1 MSFEFLLP
9 LIGAGAC
16 AALTYRAFAPQN
28 RAENPT
34 FVEDEVPLAAI
45 KGETLVLTRTEQ
57 MFKVVE
63 LAGQSVAGK
72 RSDDLEK
79 AASARALF
87 YRNVSENKV
96 HLRIVSQKTLFPA
109 AKKAPC
115 GNPFLDEMGKRW
127 ENRLE
132 TSFRTRH
139 FVVVSAVSEAEI
151 DAVVREIFTALA
163 ELEPKVLTKSGKDG
177 VSPLLSF
184 LSSFY
189 NAGEIPVSDAE
200 TNIHRIE
207 RSRIKIERTG
217 LITQTFGAV
226 QTFRLVFGIK
236 DFGEDVSAKIYDGV
250 LALPYPMTVS
260 THVQPV
266 AKSAALANLDK
277 RRSQMNLGR
286 KEFNTQ
292 ANEEIKS
299 LRDKVDSDKLSLANV
314 ELTVFLNLSDK
325 AHIHKAAQDVYGV
338 LGRFGVRP
346 VLEEQLAMPKFW
358 GQTPGRDYFNREL
371 LLTSSNL
378 ADLCPMTR
386 AETGLTRCDWGD
398 RPVCRFPSVP
408 SGNPFGFTFH
418 ATAEDQAPP
427 HCAVFAPTG
436 SGKTVLILH
445 LVAQALAAYPDL
457 SVFMLDRD
465 NGVTVFTDLVGGT
478 YHQISQD
485 GEISLNPFDC
495 KAGEET
501 TLNLFMQILTNA
513 ETEAEKK
520 DIRIFVSEML
530 KQPRFNR
537 RMDLYAAELAPNG
550 AFKDKL
556 EKWVKGSTLNA
567 KLFNGEKDTLD
578 VTKSRLNVFGLD
590 NVKDDADA
598 AAALFFYLFK
608 KIERNAQSGKPSLL
622 IVDEAPTLLSS
633 APLKAEIEKLLK
645 TARKQRMAI
654 FMAFQGT
661 NDLKTL
667 NIKETI
673 LTNCHTRFFY
683 DGCAGT
689 AEEIDGFNLTES
701 ETEFVLTKGAK
712 IEGAKRPVLMQR
724 NRLNVFLETDMS
736 CLGEYL
742 NAFKGGAKT
751 VRFWNYAKRNA
762 ENPTEYFL
770 KRYGDAR

>member
-28 RAENPT
+28 RAENLT
-34 FVEDEVPLAAI
+34 FVEDEVPLTAI

-72 RSDDLEK
+72 RADDLEK

-132 TSFRTRH
+132 TSFKTRH
-139 FVVVSAVSEAEI
+139 FVVVSAASEAEI

-217 LITQTFGAV
+217 LITQTFGAA

-236 DFGEDVSAKIYDGV
+236 DFGEDVSAKIYDGL

-260 THVQPV
+260 THIQPV

-338 LGRFGVRP
+338 LGRFGIRP

-371 LLTSSNL
+371 LLTSANL

-445 LVAQALAAYPDL
+445 LVAQALAAYHDL

-495 KAGEET
+495 DAGEET

-520 DIRIFVSEML
+520 DILRE
-530 KQPRFNR
+530 
-537 RMDLYAAELAPNG
+537 
-550 AFKDKL
+550 
-556 EKWVKGSTLNA
+556 
-567 KLFNGEKDTLD
+567 
-578 VTKSRLNVFGLD
+578 
-590 NVKDDADA
+590 
-598 AAALFFYLFK
+598 
-608 KIERNAQSGKPSLL
+608 
-622 IVDEAPTLLSS
+622 
-633 APLKAEIEKLLK
+633 
-645 TARKQRMAI
+645 
-654 FMAFQGT
+654 
-661 NDLKTL
+661 
-667 NIKETI
+667 
-673 LTNCHTRFFY
+673 
-683 DGCAGT
+683 
-689 AEEIDGFNLTES
+689 
-701 ETEFVLTKGAK
+701 
-712 IEGAKRPVLMQR
+712 
-724 NRLNVFLETDMS
+724 
-736 CLGEYL
+736 
-742 NAFKGGAKT
+742 
-751 VRFWNYAKRNA
+751 
-762 ENPTEYFL
+762 
-770 KRYGDAR
+770 